1 MRIAI
6 NQCDGALP
14 APQRLAQL
22 EDCLGRVR
30 GTVDVMVCPELFAS
44 GYRIGVDEVHARAQ
58 SADGPFNTAAAELA
72 RRFGIA
78 LVYGYPERD
87 GERVFNSACC
97 IDRGG
102 RMIANHRKL
111 YLSGDYEEA
120 AFATGSRYTVFD
132 LDGVRAGLL
141 VCFDVEFPESVRA
154 LARAGCEVVLV
165 PTALAARWQHL
176 TRMLIPARAFENGLF
191 VVYANYAGREDDLD
205 YCGNSLVAGPDG
217 FERARGGGDAEVV
230 FADIDPA
237 DNRAARAMLPYL
249 DKLDAANIA
258 EPAAAVPSADR
269 GLRR

>member
-1 MRIAI
+1 MRVAI
-6 NQCDGALP
+6 NQCDGALS
-14 APQRLAQL
+14 ASARLAQL
-22 EDCLGRVR
+22 EDCLGRAQ

-58 SADGPFNTAAAELA
+58 SADGPFNRAAAELA
-72 RRFGIA
+72 RRFGVA

-97 IDRGG
+97 IDRNG

-111 YLSGDYEEA
+111 YLSGDYEET
-120 AFATGSRYTVFD
+120 AFATGTQYTVFD

-141 VCFDVEFPESVRA
+141 ICFDVEFPESVRA
-154 LARAGCEVVLV
+154 LARAGCELVLV

-191 VVYANYAGREDDLD
+191 VVYANYAGGEHDLD

-217 FERARGGGDAEVV
+217 FERARGGAHAELLL
-230 FADIDPA
+230 ADIDTA
-237 DNRAARAMLPYL
+237 DNRAARKVLPYL
-249 DKLDAANIA
+249 DKLDAAGIA
-258 EPAAAVPSADR
+258 ESAAAMPSTDAI
-269 GLRR
+269 RRP